1 MSKWAGPP
9 AHAGSSAHFYVFETS
24 LAINEFRQGR
34 QRLTASAFA
43 PYRAG
48 VVPKV
53 SRNAAMNPLLV
64 R

>member
-1 MSKWAGPP
+1 MLATRPISTLPNKALPSTEFKK
-9 AHAGSSAHFYVFETS
+9 SSANHRVSFP
-24 LAINEFRQGR
+24 
-34 QRLTASAFA
+34 